1 MESSSKPGVRDT
13 TPIGKHLGIH
23 LSWNTQ
29 ICVPS
34 PTLHNIPFSMT
45 CLALSKLCQAKEP
58 LELLASK
65 TEPEGKYLVLKTLYS
80 RDSFSVCNLQNFF
93 CQHSF
98 IKPNQIYTEFQF
110 TQNFPTFPMD
120 FPLATT
126 LTQPKFSY
134 LHFNLFAQTH
144 RQFKATHCKSR
155 DRLNHCL

>member
-1 MESSSKPGVRDT
+1 MSEETVESSSKPGVRDT
-13 TPIGKHLGIH
+13 TLVGKHPGIH
-23 LSWNTQ
+23 LSWNTR

-80 RDSFSVCNLQNFF
+80 RNSFSVCNLQIFF

-98 IKPNQIYTEFQF
+98 IKPNQILECHSSLGFQF
-110 TQNFPTFPMD
+110 TQNFLTFPMD

-126 LTQPKFSY
+126 FAPPKFSY
-134 LHFNLFAQTH
+134 LHFNLLAQTH
-144 RQFKATHCKSR
+144 Q
-155 DRLNHCL
+155 